1 MTIKTHSDTH
11 IAKKR
16 WYIERVW
23 GAAKEEK
30 IFHGL
35 LPAAAIFQFRPT
47 QSVWKNICPFL
58 FFGFCVYLC
67 GGLGYRPTYILFTL
81 VADGFLK
88 SC

>member
-23 GAAKEEK
+23 GGQQKEEK

-47 QSVWKNICPFL
+47 QSVWKNICL
-58 FFGFCVYLC
+58 FFIFWVLC
-67 GGLGYRPTYILFTL
+67 IFVRG
-81 VADGFLK
+81 
-88 SC
+88 S